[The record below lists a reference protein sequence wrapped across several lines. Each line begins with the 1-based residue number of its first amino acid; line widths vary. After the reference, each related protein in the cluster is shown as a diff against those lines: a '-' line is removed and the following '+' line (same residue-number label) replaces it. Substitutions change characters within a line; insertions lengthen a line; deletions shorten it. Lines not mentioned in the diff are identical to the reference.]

1 MNHLR
6 RLPFNGPE
14 GKPAYIPDNNPEGAL
29 SRFADAIE
37 AQQLAVGQTILALVR
52 PMLDVALTG
61 DEARYMLRR
70 TAECLA
76 DALTVAE
83 SRGQR
88 LGLSD
93 EPISGA
99 AAEALSK
106 ALKPH
111 LSDGASE
118 IESGVNA

>member
-14 GKPAYIPDNNPEGAL
+14 GKPAFVPANNPDGAL

-37 AQQLAVGQTILALVR
+37 AHQLAVGQTILALVR
-52 PMLDVALTG
+52 PMLDVALTA

-70 TAECLA
+70 TAECLS
-76 DALTVAE
+76 DALGVAE

-99 AAEALSK
+99 VAEVLSK
-106 ALKPH
+106 ALKQGM
-111 LSDGASE
+111 SDAQ
-118 IESGVNA
+118 

>member
-37 AQQLAVGQTILALVR
+37 AQQLAVGATMLALVR
-52 PMLDVALTG
+52 PMLDVELTAG
-61 DEARYMLRR
+61 EARYMLRR
-70 TAECLA
+70 TAECLG
-76 DALTVAE
+76 DALNVAE

-88 LGLSD
+88 LGLLD
-93 EPISGA
+93 EPLSGT
-99 AAEALSK
+99 AAEVPSK
-106 ALKPH
+106 ALKPR
-111 LSDGASE
+111 LADGASE
-118 IESGVNA
+118 SESGVSA